1 MAGSLFAKVWKRRR
15 DLRSILQ
22 SVYFNFRYLP
32 FKQAVKLPILL
43 YKPRLLELQG
53 NVKIG
58 GVKVKYGMVK
68 LGFPTVSLY
77 PNSGITIENHG
88 GTIVFNGKCQI
99 GNNSAIS
106 IGKKGYVEFGDSF
119 SATTTFRLTS
129 YDRIVFGDRVTFGWD
144 ALILDTDFHKLTK
157 LSGGYSKG
165 HAPIQIGSNNWFGN
179 GCRVMKRTKTPDY
192 CVVSAGT
199 ILSGEVDA
207 PEYSV
212 IGTEQKVIVKA
223 TGVWRNKDDDT
234 ISY

>member
-1 MAGSLFAKVWKRRR
+1 
-15 DLRSILQ
+15 
-22 SVYFNFRYLP
+22 
-32 FKQAVKLPILL
+32 
-43 YKPRLLELQG
+43 
-53 NVKIG
+53 
-58 GVKVKYGMVK
+58 MVK

-77 PNSGITIENHG
+77 PNSGIAFENHG
-88 GTIVFNGKCQI
+88 GTVVFNGKCHI

-106 IGKKGYVEFGDSF
+106 IGKKGCVEFGDGF
-119 SATTTFRLTS
+119 SATSTFRMTS
-129 YDRIVFGDRVTFGWD
+129 YDKVTFGDRVTFGWD
-144 ALILDTDFHKLTK
+144 ALILDTDFHRLTK

-165 HAPIQIGSNNWFGN
+165 HAPVKIGSNNWFGN

-212 IGTEQKVIVKA
+212 VGTEHNVIVKA